1 MQALR
6 RWFVRL
12 PRTNFRKIPKP
23 FLLSTRHLRG
33 DAARLPRTHFR
44 KIPKIFLAVHEGSPR
59 SNMLPILSVP
69 AACKSICSS
78 VTPFPHAAWPY
89 RDL

>member
-44 KIPKIFLAVHEGSPR
+44 KIPKIFLAVHEGSPKEATCSR
-59 SNMLPILSVP
+59 SYRFPPP
-69 AACKSICSS
+69 AKVSAR
-78 VTPFPHAAWPY
+78 P
-89 RDL
+89 